1 MPRKNTRE
9 PRKKAAPPAK
19 TPTAMPHKNA
29 METKKTPAPSA
40 KTPIDMPHTKA
51 REIKSDT
58 RGVIEACNTRFES
71 AIEGRARTFQY
82 TIKKDT
88 KTSRKLFLAR
98 RKLRVEYAA
107 LQEFKGSIQVY
118 MVYGYVSSRV

>member
-1 MPRKNTRE
+1 
-9 PRKKAAPPAK
+9 
-19 TPTAMPHKNA
+19 MPHKNA

-71 AIEGRARTFQY
+71 AIEGRARKIQY
-82 TIKKDT
+82 KIKSDT

-98 RKLRVEYAA
+98 RKYAA

-118 MVYGYVSSRV
+118 MVYGYVSSRVYR